1 MILLENWFT
10 FEKLIKVHL
19 LIKDSLTHFGFISIV
34 VPLYNEADNVSILNE
49 AIHNAMKGLKYELV
63 LVNDGSTDRTA
74 MQLKK
79 LKHPSLIVIEL
90 QKNYGQSLAI
100 SAGID
105 IAKGDYIVT
114 MDGDLQNDPRD
125 IPLMLEKAKNEK

>member
-1 MILLENWFT
+1 M
-10 FEKLIKVHL
+10 
-19 LIKDSLTHFGFISIV
+19 IKDPSTDFGFISIV
-34 VPLYNEADNVSILNE
+34 VPLYNEADNVRMVNE
-49 AIHNAMKGLKYELV
+49 AIHNAMGGLKYELIF
-63 LVNDGSTDRTA
+63 VNDGSTDRTA
-74 MQLKK
+74 VQLKK
-79 LKHPSLIVIEL
+79 LKHQSLIVIEL

-125 IPLMLEKAKNEK
+125 IPLMLEKAKNEKWD